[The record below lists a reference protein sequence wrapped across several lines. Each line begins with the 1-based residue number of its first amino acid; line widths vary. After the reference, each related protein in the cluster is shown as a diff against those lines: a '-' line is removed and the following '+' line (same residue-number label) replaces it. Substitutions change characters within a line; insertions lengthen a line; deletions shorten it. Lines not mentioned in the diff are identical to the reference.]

1 MQFELLGCVTYRSDR
16 VCGKIETYL
25 VIFGLLRILGSVN
38 LGKRRDPNVRE
49 VSSLLVSYKIA
60 IS

>member
-1 MQFELLGCVTYRSDR
+1 VQFELLGYVTYRSDR

-25 VIFGLLRILGSVN
+25 AIFRLLRILGSVN
-38 LGKRRDPNVRE
+38 LGKRRDPNLRE
-49 VSSLLVSYKIA
+49 VSSLPVSYKIA